1 MVTVADSDTSY
12 IWIAYVQ
19 AIFDLNPQPANRQL
33 QDILWANSEQF
44 SIVEVLT
51 NCVMHCRLY
60 SVPLV
65 IYITTDLVW

>member
-1 MVTVADSDTSY
+1 MSSIPLRDVGLIRFGRAMVTVADSDTSY

-44 SIVEVLT
+44 
-51 NCVMHCRLY
+51 
-60 SVPLV
+60 
-65 IYITTDLVW
+65 

>member
-1 MVTVADSDTSY
+1 MVTVADSDVSY
-12 IWIAYVQ
+12 VWIAYVQ